1 MRMMTDKELD
11 SFDPTRE
18 MTVDELTP
26 GKIVYAGQFT
36 LPAIILGKL
45 KGQDAYSL
53 RVFNAITGELWI
65 GSYDRDEITPFWP
78 IANNEE
84 VGNIIKMLKEDF
96 NKLLEVN
103 YVDESIE
110 SEASEIPID
119 DSW

>member
-53 RVFNAITGELWI
+53 RVFNSITGELWI
-65 GSYDRDEITPFWP
+65 DSYDRVDINPFWP
-78 IANNEE
+78 IEDNEE

-96 NKLLEVN
+96 NKLIEVN
-103 YVDESIE
+103 KVDESIE
-110 SEASEIPID
+110 SEASEIPVN